1 MTFKL
6 VRCKRKSIGVSVT
19 ADNKITV
26 RCPYGVSDRVIKD
39 FLKSREAWINN
50 IVGRNEC
57 RLAENASLINYNEIF
72 VEGVKLP
79 LIFSVSDKIT
89 PNAVYV
95 RSVKNLKMLFIDC
108 LSGKFVFYAE
118 QLAKVLN
125 LKPSGISF
133 RRYKS
138 RWGCC
143 DGNKKITFNFILL
156 MLPPEL
162 QRYVIVHELC
172 HTVHMNHSK
181 KYWELVAEIEPDYLA
196 ERKRLKN
203 FDFLISLY

>member
-57 RLAENASLINYNEIF
+57 RLAENASLINYNEIL

-95 RSVKNLKMLFIDC
+95 RSVKNLKRLFIDC

-203 FDFLISLY
+203 FDFLISHY